1 MAFVPTKSLGF
12 ILTLLLVT
20 SFTVLG
26 QNDAGIVTS
35 ELAPHSSVNSPPV
48 EAPKPPKGGHHHHK
62 HHSQPPAS
70 PPSHSSPP
78 PAHSPSKPPTP
89 PAHSPKKP
97 PSPPVK
103 PSTPPAHSPKK
114 PPSPPVKPPT
124 PPAHS
129 PSKPP
134 SPPVK
139 PSPPPAHPP
148 IKPPSPLP
156 TRQFVGVRGVV
167 YCKSCKYRGVETL
180 LGASPIQGAVVKL
193 ACNNTK
199 YHLTSLGTTDKN
211 GYFFI
216 QPKWLTTAGYHK
228 CKVFLAKSPKAECSV
243 PTNFHNGKSGA
254 MLIPAPPS
262 PMTSSKPAEPGV
274 KLYNVGPFAF
284 EPSKN
289 LPCKTM

>member
-1 MAFVPTKSLGF
+1 MDFVPTKSLGF
-12 ILTLLLVT
+12 ILAFLLIT

-26 QNDAGIVTS
+26 QNDAGIVAS
-35 ELAPHSSVNSPPV
+35 ELAPHSSVSSPPV
-48 EAPKPPKGGHHHHK
+48 EAPKPHKGGHHHHHHK

-78 PAHSPSKPPTP
+78 PVKPPSP
-89 PAHSPKKP
+89 PAHSPSKP

-103 PSTPPAHSPKK
+103 PPTPPVHSPSKS
-114 PPSPPVKPPT
+114 PSPPVKPPT

-134 SPPVK
+134 
-139 PSPPPAHPP
+139 AH
-148 IKPPSPLP
+148 PPSPLP
-156 TRQFVGVRGVV
+156 ARKFVGVRGVV
-167 YCKSCKYRGVETL
+167 YCKACKYRGVDTL

-199 YHLTSLGTTDKN
+199 YHLTSLGITDKN
-211 GYFFI
+211 GFFFI

-243 PTNFHNGKSGA
+243 PTNFHNGQSGA

-262 PMTSSKPAEPGV
+262 PMTLSKPTEPEV
-274 KLYNVGPFAF
+274 KLFNVGPFAF
-284 EPSKN
+284 EPSKK
-289 LPCKTM
+289 LPCKTMHVRY

>member
-1 MAFVPTKSLGF
+1 MGFVPTKGLGL
-12 ILTLLLVT
+12 ILVLVLITT

-35 ELAPHSSVNSPPV
+35 ELAPHSLVSFPPV
-48 EAPKPPKGGHHHHK
+48 EAPKPHHHKGGGHHHNQK
-62 HHSQPPAS
+62 HSQAPAS

-78 PAHSPSKPPTP
+78 PPPVKPPSPPVKPPSPPAHPPSKPPSHSPSKPPTP
-89 PAHSPKKP
+89 PAH
-97 PSPPVK
+97 PPVK
-103 PSTPPAHSPKK
+103 PPSHSPSK

-124 PPAHS
+124 PPAH
-129 PSKPP
+129 
-134 SPPVK
+134 PPV
-139 PSPPPAHPP
+139 
-148 IKPPSPLP
+148 KPPSPLP
-156 TRQFVGVRGVV
+156 IRKFVGVRGVV
-167 YCKSCKYRGVETL
+167 YCKSCKYRGVDTL

-228 CKVFLAKSPKAECSV
+228 CKVFLAKSPKQECSV
-243 PTNFHNGKSGA
+243 PTNFHNGQSGA
-254 MLIPAPPS
+254 MLVPAPPS
-262 PMTSSKPAEPGV
+262 PMTSSKDTEPGV
-274 KLYNVGPFAF
+274 KLFDVGPFAF

-289 LPCKTM
+289 QPCKH

>member
-1 MAFVPTKSLGF
+1 MDFVPTKSLGF
-12 ILTLLLVT
+12 ILAFLLVT
-20 SFTVLG
+20 SVTVLG
-26 QNDAGIVTS
+26 QNDAGIVAS
-35 ELAPHSSVNSPPV
+35 ELAPHSSVSSPPV
-48 EAPKPPKGGHHHHK
+48 EAPKPHKGGHHHQHK

-78 PAHSPSKPPTP
+78 PVKPPTPPPHSPSKPSSPPVKPPAHSPSK
-89 PAHSPKKP
+89 S
-97 PSPPVK
+97 
-103 PSTPPAHSPKK
+103 
-114 PPSPPVKPPT
+114 PSPPVKPPT

-134 SPPVK
+134 T
-139 PSPPPAHPP
+139 PPAHPP
-148 IKPPSPLP
+148 VKPPSPLP
-156 TRQFVGVRGVV
+156 ARKFVGVRGVV
-167 YCKSCKYRGVETL
+167 YCKACKYRGVDTL

-211 GYFFI
+211 GFFFI

-243 PTNFHNGKSGA
+243 PTNFHNGQSGA

-262 PMTSSKPAEPGV
+262 PMTSSKPTEPEV
-274 KLYNVGPFAF
+274 KLFNVGPFAF
-284 EPSKN
+284 EPSKK